1 MRRSVPFAA
10 AIRPLAG
17 ALLLAGSGG
26 AGHAAPPDWPADR
39 PGLQHEVRPDALP
52 KPYATRSA
60 SNGPSEAPVPP
71 GALPKAPPGFTVTRF
86 ASGLDAPRA
95 IRVAPN
101 GDVFVAETAA
111 GTIHLLRAKPG
122 AATAELSTVFASDL
136 DEPFGIAFY
145 PPGPDPQWIY
155 IANTNSV
162 VRYPYRNGQT
172 QASGVARTVVAV
184 LAGSGGGHSTRDIRF
199 SPDGAR
205 MFVSVG
211 SASNVAE
218 DMPRLRGAKLKQW
231 IDAHPL
237 GAAWG
242 DEEGRADVLSFDPEG
257 GGRAVFATG
266 LRNCVGLAVQPRSGD
281 LWCAT
286 NERDGLGDDLV
297 PDYVTRVRAGGYYGW
312 PWYYLGDHEEP
323 RLKGARPDLAGKA
336 TVPDVLLQAHSA
348 ALGIAFYDA
357 AAGAPASFP
366 SEYAGDAFV
375 TMHGSW
381 NRSLRTGYKL
391 VRIRMK
397 DGAPAGGYQDFLT
410 GFVLSDAAV
419 FGRPVGVAVA
429 GDGAVLV
436 SEDANGTVYRVAP
449 APQHAAR

>member
-1 MRRSVPFAA
+1 MRRPVT
-10 AIRPLAG
+10 PLVLG
-17 ALLLAGSGG
+17 VLLAMPI
-26 AGHAAPPDWPADR
+26 AAWAAPADWHADH
-39 PGLQHEVRPDALP
+39 PGLQHEVEADALP
-52 KPYATRSA
+52 KPYATHSA
-60 SNGPSEAPVPP
+60 SNGPQEVAAPR
-71 GALPKAPPGFTVTRF
+71 GAMPVAPKGFTVTRF
-86 ASGLDAPRA
+86 AEKLDAPRA
-95 IRVAPN
+95 MRVAPN

-111 GTIHLLRAKPG
+111 GTIHLLRARSG
-122 AATAELSTVFASDL
+122 ATTAEFSAVFASDL

-162 VRYPYRNGQT
+162 VRFPYRNGQT

-184 LAGSGGGHSTRDIRF
+184 LAPASGGHSTRDIRF

-211 SASNVAE
+211 SASNAAE
-218 DMPRLRGAKLKQW
+218 DMPRLRGPKLKAW
-231 IDAHPL
+231 VDAHPL

-257 GGRAVFATG
+257 GARAVFATG
-266 LRNCVGLAVQPRSGD
+266 LRNCVGLAVQPGSGD

-297 PDYVTRVRAGGYYGW
+297 PDYVTRVRAGGWYGW
-312 PWYYLGDHEEP
+312 PWYYLGNHEEP

-357 AAGAPASFP
+357 PAGSPAAFPAEF
-366 SEYAGDAFV
+366 AGDAFV
-375 TMHGSW
+375 ALHGSW

-391 VRIRMK
+391 VRVRMK
-397 DGAPAGGYQDFLT
+397 DGAPLGGYQDFLT
-410 GFVLSDAAV
+410 GFVLDDAKV

-429 GDGAVLV
+429 QDGAVLV
-436 SEDANGTVYRVAP
+436 SEDANGTVYRIAP